1 MNPTTNLYKYPLKKA
16 SFQEIEVPIN
26 FKPVSVECIN
36 NELYL
41 YAIVNDSQTALKKK
55 LKLHFIGTGRPFPAC
70 ALVKIGI
77 TRFRGVK
84 LNQTAETEIV
94 GIFCYEL

>member
-1 MNPTTNLYKYPLKKA
+1 MKPTTNLYKYPVKKV